1 MIQIYFFLLLLSHGF
16 NLLLKVCN
24 NPTKASS
31 LAMINLLL
39 EVGANPNAKTKRGH
53 SPLHLVVG
61 WMENGETDSPIA
73 ELLLERGAHLDSANI
88 LQDTPL
94 DNWKKT
100 RYDSTDRYIFPPAW
114 MNPVLRLSCWS
125 ARSIRRNKIPYD
137 GLTKSD
143 RDFVSMH

>member
-1 MIQIYFFLLLLSHGF
+1 
-16 NLLLKVCN
+16 
-24 NPTKASS
+24 
-31 LAMINLLL
+31 MINLLL

-53 SPLHLVVG
+53 SPLHLVAG
-61 WMENGETDSPIA
+61 WMGNGEIESPIA

-88 LQDTPL
+88 TQDTPL

-100 RYDSTDRYIFPPAW
+100 RYDSTGSYIFPPAW
-114 MNPVLRLSCWS
+114 MNRVLRLSCWS